1 MSLIIQ
7 WIIWAI
13 YAGATAF
20 YWRDFIGAE
29 RKTNKPK
36 LVLLSTA
43 IAIHLVFFIYFLG
56 DQGRLH
62 IATVSEA
69 MNSFVLFTALIYWL
83 LEKKLHEP
91 SMGTFILPILLVLYA
106 ISNFFYDPAPE
117 IAAILKDF
125 KFEIHVFCMLL
136 SYGAFTLSF
145 IASLLQYLL
154 ARELKKL
161 SMGVFYTRLP
171 SLTFFEKISNTAVDA
186 GLVFAVVGLGL
197 GLYGANIVWDNLMV
211 SDAKFSSFLIII
223 ATYGFHF
230 ISRKLL
236 GWQGDRAAIISI
248 IGFLWIL
255 FSFIVISLAFT
266 TQHQFG

>member
-7 WIIWAI
+7 WIIWVF
-13 YAGATAF
+13 YAGATVF

-29 RKTNKPK
+29 RKKNKLK
-36 LVLLSTA
+36 INLLTVA
-43 IAIHLVFFIYFLG
+43 IAIHFAFFIFFLS

-62 IATVSEA
+62 IANISEA
-69 MNSFVLFTALIYWL
+69 MNSFVLFTALMYWV
-83 LEKKLHEP
+83 LEKRLHEP
-91 SMGTFILPILLVLYA
+91 SMGTFILPVLLVLHA
-106 ISNFFYDPAPE
+106 ISNLLFDPAPE

-125 KFEIHVFCMLL
+125 KFEIHVFSMLL
-136 SYGAFTLSF
+136 SYSAFTLSF

-171 SLTFFEKISNTAVDA
+171 SLTFFEKISNVAVDS
-186 GLVFAVVGLGL
+186 GLFFAIFGLGL

-223 ATYGFHF
+223 ATYGFHL

-236 GWQGDRAAIISI
+236 GWQGNRAAIISI